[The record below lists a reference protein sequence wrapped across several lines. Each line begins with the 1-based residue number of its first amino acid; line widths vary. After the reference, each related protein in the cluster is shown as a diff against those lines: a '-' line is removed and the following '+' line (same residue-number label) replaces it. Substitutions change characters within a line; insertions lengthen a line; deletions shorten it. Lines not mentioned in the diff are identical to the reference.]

1 MICQKRTLCA
11 NTMFT
16 MLETKKSGVISFGE
30 YVEIVCTWGTFETIN
45 MIKYIFYC
53 LDPAK
58 TGFVDKVK

>member
-1 MICQKRTLCA
+1 
-11 NTMFT
+11 MFT

-30 YVEIVCTWGTFETIN
+30 YVEIICTWGTFETID

-53 LDPAK
+53 LDSGK